1 MCTTK
6 KGSSCGGD
14 CKTYKIVSK
23 KELVPK
29 IKLFEVDAP
38 DVAAQSHA
46 GQFLIVI
53 HGKTGERIPL
63 TICGYNAAKGTV
75 SFAFHEVGKTTKD
88 LGLLNQGECID
99 NVTGPLGNPSEVKN
113 FGKVLCVGGSVM
125 IAPLLLQAKA
135 MKEAGNKVTTVL
147 GARTKEFIMME
158 NEAKALSEKV
168 YVATDD
174 GTKGYKG
181 LDFLKELLKT
191 EKFDRCV
198 VMGPVILMKDVSE
211 ITKPYSIPTIVTL
224 TPIMIDG
231 MGMCGVCRVTVDG
244 KMKFGCVDGPEFDGH
259 KTDFDGLIIRQRTM
273 LPEERL
279 SSVLSEMSGGCKCGR
294 SKA

>member
-1 MCTTK
+1 MT
-6 KGSSCGGD
+6 
-14 CKTYKIVSK
+14 K
-23 KELVPK
+23 KELAPK
-29 IKLFEVDAP
+29 IKMFEVEAP
-38 DVAAQSHA
+38 DVAAKSHA

-53 HGKTGERIPL
+53 NGKEGERIPL
-63 TICGYNAAKGTV
+63 TIASYDTAKGTV
-75 SFAFHEVGKTTKD
+75 SFAFHEVGKTTKA
-88 LGLLNQGECID
+88 LGLLNKGENID
-99 NVTGPLGNPSEVKN
+99 NVTGPLGNPSEIKK

-125 IAPLLLQAKA
+125 IAPLLLQVKA
-135 MKEAGNKVTTVL
+135 MKAASNNVTTIL

-158 NEAKALSEKV
+158 EEAEAMSDKV

-174 GTKGYKG
+174 GSKGYTG
-181 LDFLKELLKT
+181 LDFLKDLLKK

-211 ITKPYSIPTIVTL
+211 ITKPYGIPTIVTT

-244 KMKFGCVDGPEFDGH
+244 KMQFGCVDGPEFDGH
-259 KTDFDGLIIRQRTM
+259 KVDFDQLIRRQRTM

-279 SSVLSEMSGGCKCGR
+279 SSVLWEMRGGCKCGR
-294 SKA
+294 S

>member
-1 MCTTK
+1 
-6 KGSSCGGD
+6 
-14 CKTYKIVSK
+14 VAK
-23 KELVPK
+23 KELAPK
-29 IKLFEVDAP
+29 IKLFEVEAP
-38 DVAAQSHA
+38 DVAAKSQT

-53 HGKTGERIPL
+53 NGKEGERIPL
-63 TICGYNAAKGTV
+63 TIAGYDATKGTV
-75 SFAFHEVGKTTKD
+75 SFAFHEVGKTTKA
-88 LGLLNQGECID
+88 LGLMNQGESID

-113 FGKVLCVGGSVM
+113 FGRVLCVGGSVM

-135 MKEAGNKVTTVL
+135 MKAAGNNVTTIL

-158 NEAKALSEKV
+158 DDAKRYSDKV

-174 GTKGYKG
+174 GSVGYKG
-181 LDFLKELLKT
+181 LDFLKDLLKK

-211 ITKPYSIPTIVTL
+211 ITKPYGIPTIVTL

-231 MGMCGVCRVTVDG
+231 MGMCGVCRVTVGG
-244 KMKFGCVDGPEFDGH
+244 KMLFGCVDGPEFDGH
-259 KTDFDGLIIRQRTM
+259 QTDFDQLILRQRTM

-279 SSVLSEMSGGCKCGR
+279 SSVLWEMRGGCKCGR
-294 SKA
+294 S

>member
-1 MCTTK
+1 M
-6 KGSSCGGD
+6 
-14 CKTYKIVSK
+14 YKIVTK
-23 KELVPK
+23 TQLAPK
-29 IKLFEVDAP
+29 IMLFEVEAP
-38 DVAAQSHA
+38 DIAAKAQA

-53 HGKTGERIPL
+53 HGKAGERIPL
-63 TICGYNAAKGTV
+63 TICGYDRTKGTV
-75 SFAFHEVGKTTKD
+75 SFAFHEVGKTTK
-88 LGLLNQGECID
+88 GLSCLDQGESID

-125 IAPLLLQAKA
+125 IAPLLLQVKA
-135 MKEAGNKVTTVL
+135 MKEAGNNVTTIL
-147 GARTKEFIMME
+147 GARTPEFVMMQQ
-158 NEAKALSEKV
+158 EAKDMSDKL
-168 YVATDD
+168 YLATDD
-174 GTKGYKG
+174 GTLGYQG
-181 LDFLKELLKT
+181 LDFLTDMLKK

-211 ITKPYSIPTIVTL
+211 ITKPYCIPTIVTL

-244 KMKFGCVDGPEFDGH
+244 KMLFGCVDGPEFDGH
-259 KTDFDGLIIRQRTM
+259 KTDFDELIIRQRTM

-279 SSVLSEMSGGCKCGR
+279 SSLLWEMNGGCKCGR